1 MNHNIVYEYRVQILE
16 HHLDTFGHVNNAVY
30 LELYEEA
37 RWDFITRNG
46 WGLDKIQESKI
57 GPVILEVNVRY
68 RRELKNREWITIR
81 SQSEE
86 IKGKLMMLRQE
97 IIKEDGKSASDAL
110 YTVGLM
116 DLKERSL
123 IPPTHDW
130 LQAIGV
136 KSL

>member
-97 IIKEDGKSASDAL
+97 IIKEDGKPASDAL

-123 IPPTHDW
+123 IPPTQDW